1 MGLFLMK
8 WTHNVFICT
17 YCIHVLS
24 NITLIHN
31 STFVYVSDDNECI
44 SRPGICGNGTC
55 TNVIG
60 SFQCS
65 CNAGFEPGIDN
76 ICQGNNPY

>member
-1 MGLFLMK
+1 L
-8 WTHNVFICT
+8 
-17 YCIHVLS
+17 
-24 NITLIHN
+24 
-31 STFVYVSDDNECI
+31 TFVYVSDDNECI

-76 ICQGNNPY
+76 ICQGNTPYEIVILLWNDFTFRTYFIHSIHKIISFDL